1 MKIVAAVSIMASL
14 VGCTQSTPSIETRQ
28 TVRELENMN
37 LYIDKRTGC
46 QYLGTYAGA
55 ITPRMDS
62 NGRQVCD

>member
-1 MKIVAAVSIMASL
+1 MKGTVVVVMVCGL
-14 VGCTQSTPSIETRQ
+14 VGCTQSTPSIETHQ

-55 ITPRMDS
+55 ITPRMDY